1 MIESIEVGNE
11 SCFKE
16 NMQLSELS
24 KINYIFGPNGSGK
37 TTISELL
44 AANNMEEKSSIHW
57 LHDGVKTIKV
67 YNYHS
72 ARTTFTR
79 ANGEETG
86 VFLLGDD
93 SKEKHDEIKKLEK
106 DQEKSSQKIKEL
118 NKNLEGSLFSC
129 WGKKLILPTSRKS
142 ERTCHLACISLL
154 TETNHA
160 K

>member
-1 MIESIEVGNE
+1 MIELIEVGNE

-44 AANNMEEKSSIHW
+44 ATNDTENRSSIHW
-57 LHDGVKTIKV
+57 LHNETKTIKV

-72 ARTTFTR
+72 ARTTFTKTD
-79 ANGEETG
+79 GEEPG

-93 SKEKHDEIKKLEK
+93 SKEKRD
-106 DQEKSSQKIKEL
+106 KIEAYSAAGKTWFGWWLVEHY
-118 NKNLEGSLFSC
+118 FSYHVNC
-129 WGKKLILPTSRKS
+129 PDGCGLGEPTRG
-142 ERTCHLACISLL
+142 R
-154 TETNHA
+154 
-160 K
+160 

>member
-67 YNYHS
+67 YNYIRPEPLLPGLMVKRQVFS
-72 ARTTFTR
+72 YWGMIVKKNTT
-79 ANGEETG
+79 
-86 VFLLGDD
+86 
-93 SKEKHDEIKKLEK
+93 K
-106 DQEKSSQKIKEL
+106 
-118 NKNLEGSLFSC
+118 
-129 WGKKLILPTSRKS
+129 
-142 ERTCHLACISLL
+142 
-154 TETNHA
+154 
-160 K
+160 